1 MYFTEGNFR
10 AIEDRRNKGW
20 GKVSQLMGI
29 LGEVALDRNRVEAGL
44 ILRQSILV
52 SSLLWSAEVWSDV
65 KDKELKKLEQ
75 VDSHFL
81 KLLLDGHSKCPTVFQ
96 HLETGTLKLRHIL
109 MINRLM
115 YHHHIVN
122 QNDEETIKKVYNKQ
136 KEEAVKGDWIKLIEK
151 DFSFIGKEMDENKIK
166 ETSKS
171 AYKKWIKREVKKAAF
186 ESYLKER
193 NALSK
198 IKDVQYSELKIQDY
212 LKDKMFNRSERKLL
226 YALRSKCYNAKQNFK
241 SLYKNNMNCRFGC
254 MENESQEHILTQCTP
269 VSGDSCIQY
278 SDIFENVTKQKQS
291 IKQFLVIDQLRED
304 KLKHLPGDGPARTLA
319 SPCAMQQTCL

>member
-1 MYFTEGNFR
+1 M
-10 AIEDRRNKGW
+10 
-20 GKVSQLMGI
+20 
-29 LGEVALDRNRVEAGL
+29 
-44 ILRQSILV
+44 
-52 SSLLWSAEVWSDV
+52 
-65 KDKELKKLEQ
+65 EQ

-81 KLLLDGHSKCPTVFQ
+81 KLLGDGHSKSPTVFQ

-186 ESYLKER
+186 ES
-193 NALSK
+193 
-198 IKDVQYSELKIQDY
+198 
-212 LKDKMFNRSERKLL
+212 
-226 YALRSKCYNAKQNFK
+226 
-241 SLYKNNMNCRFGC
+241 
-254 MENESQEHILTQCTP
+254 
-269 VSGDSCIQY
+269 
-278 SDIFENVTKQKQS
+278 
-291 IKQFLVIDQLRED
+291 
-304 KLKHLPGDGPARTLA
+304 
-319 SPCAMQQTCL
+319 